1 MATTWILVAHRGG
14 ARIFE
19 NRSGERDLNLVES
32 IDHAVGRLQAHEL
45 ESDRSGRSFDRMG
58 DQRHGMGK
66 EESPTEHLAVGF
78 ARELAARMKS
88 AHEAKRFDK
97 LALVAG
103 PKMLGHLR
111 DALDKHTAAVVSAS
125 LDKDLGET
133 PEHELPAHLAGVL

>member
-1 MATTWILVAHRGG
+1 MANIWILVAHRSG

-19 NRSGERDLNLVES
+19 THAGAGQLTMVEN
-32 IDHAVGRLQAHEL
+32 IDHAAGRLQPHEL

-58 DQRHGMGK
+58 EQRHGMSR
-66 EESPTEHLAVGF
+66 EESPTEHLAVAF
-78 ARELAARMKS
+78 AGDLAARMKT

-97 LALVAG
+97 LVLVAG

-111 DALDKHTAAVVSAS
+111 NALDKHTAAVVSAS